1 MYPQKVMSKKN
12 FVQKRSLTKIA
23 GSGSESGSIIQRYG
37 FSDPDPYQNFMDPQH
52 CKVHTHGKPFS
63 CGKCGK
69 DFVKKAPFL
78 KHVEACSRA
87 GHLDASSSRDEKRS

>member
-1 MYPQKVMSKKN
+1 
-12 FVQKRSLTKIA
+12 
-23 GSGSESGSIIQRYG
+23 
-37 FSDPDPYQNFMDPQH
+37 MDPQH

-63 CGKCGK
+63 CGKCSK

-87 GHLDASSSRDEKRS
+87 GQLVASSNRDEKRS

>member
-1 MYPQKVMSKKN
+1 MY
-12 FVQKRSLTKIA
+12 
-23 GSGSESGSIIQRYG
+23 GSAVPDSH
-37 FSDPDPYQNFMDPQH
+37 PDPYQNFMDPQL

-63 CGKCGK
+63 CGKCSK

-87 GHLDASSSRDEKRS
+87 GHLVASSSRDEKRG

>member
-1 MYPQKVMSKKN
+1 
-12 FVQKRSLTKIA
+12 
-23 GSGSESGSIIQRYG
+23 
-37 FSDPDPYQNFMDPQH
+37 MDPQH

-78 KHVEACSRA
+78 KHGEACSRA
-87 GHLDASSSRDEKRS
+87 GHLVASSSREEKRS

>member
-1 MYPQKVMSKKN
+1 MDPRVRIRN
-12 FVQKRSLTKIA
+12 
-23 GSGSESGSIIQRYG
+23 
-37 FSDPDPYQNFMDPQH
+37 PDPYQNFLDPQH

-78 KHVEACSRA
+78 KHVEACSRP
-87 GHLDASSSRDEKRS
+87 GHLVASSSRDEKRG